1 MRINGKN
8 LKLQLKRLKFHIQI
22 KTVNNLKRIPIK
34 LSELKSVLDKI
45 ETVEFTLPNGS
56 LVPQHFH
63 VTEVGQID
71 KRFIDCG
78 GMLRKE
84 TVINFQLYTADDF
97 DHRLSVQKLKSIIKL
112 SEKALGLED
121 FEIEVE
127 YQSDTTGKYA
137 LEFNNSRFSL
147 VSTQTDCLA
156 KDQCGIPEPSAIQ
169 RSTAQNAC
177 APGSG
182 CC

>member
-8 LKLQLKRLKFHIQI
+8 LKLQLKRLKFHKQI
-22 KTVNNLKRIPIK
+22 KTVNNLKRKHMKI
-34 LSELKSVLDKI
+34 SELKSVLDKI
-45 ETVEFTLPNGS
+45 ETVEFTLPNGN

-78 GMLRKE
+78 GILRKK

-97 DHRLSVQKLKSIIKL
+97 DHRLSVRKLKSIIEL
-112 SEKALGLED
+112 SEKALRFED

-127 YQSDTTGKYA
+127 YQSDTTRKYA
-137 LEFNNSRFSL
+137 LEFNNPRFSL
-147 VSTQTDCLA
+147 VSTQTACLA
-156 KDQCGIPEPSAIQ
+156 KDQCGIPERPANQ
-169 RSTAQNAC
+169 RSTVQNAC
-177 APGSG
+177 PPHSG